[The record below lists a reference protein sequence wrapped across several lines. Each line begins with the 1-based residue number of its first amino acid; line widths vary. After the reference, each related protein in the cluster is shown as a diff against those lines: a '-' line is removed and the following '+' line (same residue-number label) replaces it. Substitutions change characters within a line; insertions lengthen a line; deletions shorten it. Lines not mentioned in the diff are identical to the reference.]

1 MDYKESVVA
10 IPNKMYTEDGEDIS
24 PKYYWDDV
32 ACDTGCERT
41 LHLNDDENLKK
52 DMEEE
57 LKNCFFIPMR
67 DVEHENLKS
76 SEEVMAELRKK
87 LKDMGSEV
95 HKKEAVN
102 HPDHYNFGKYE
113 TIDIIKD
120 QLSEEEFT
128 GFCLGNAIKYISRCH
143 HKNHFKED
151 IKKAIWYL
159 NQVVEN

>member
-10 IPNKMYTEDGEDIS
+10 IPNKMYTEDGEDIT

-57 LKNCFFIPMR
+57 LKNCFFIPMH

-76 SEEVMAELRKK
+76 SEEVMATLRKK
-87 LKDMGSEV
+87 LKDMDSEI

-120 QLSEEEFT
+120 RDERYRLPPLFDDKDCYRRLSASALRKRT
-128 GFCLGNAIKYISRCH
+128 P
-143 HKNHFKED
+143 
-151 IKKAIWYL
+151 
-159 NQVVEN
+159 